1 MKKDRTIL
9 DLRTSVVGIMLSLS
23 HKSLMLI
30 LNCKSIGGKVRG
42 GSPGKKK
49 KTTK

>member
-23 HKSLMLI
+23 QDSDAH
-30 LNCKSIGGKVRG
+30 
-42 GSPGKKK
+42 P
-49 KTTK
+49 

>member
-23 HKSLMLI
+23 HKILTLI
-30 LNCKSIGGKVRG
+30 LNVEALEVK
-42 GSPGKKK
+42 
-49 KTTK
+49 